1 MLNNIIGLI
10 LTAPAILFALTVHEV
25 AHGWVANRL
34 GDPTAKLAGRLTL
47 NPIKHIDIIGILCM
61 FIFRFG
67 WAKPVPV
74 NSLYLKNPKRDIIFV
89 SLAGPAVNFLSGI
102 IFSLIL
108 RGMLAANFR
117 ATVFPFYAIVIYAVL
132 YNFVFG
138 IFNLIPIPPL
148 DGSQILYH
156 LLPASWAQG
165 YAQVARYG
173 MFFLLGII
181 LLGTF
186 TGFSLLWSWIGPTIG
201 FLTKVF
207 VGENIF
213 QVFHL

>member
-1 MLNNIIGLI
+1 MLNFLIGLI

-34 GDPTAKLAGRLTL
+34 GDPTARTAGRLTL
-47 NPIKHIDIIGILCM
+47 NPIKHLDIVGTVCL
-61 FIFRFG
+61 FLFRFG

-74 NSLYLKNPKRDIIFV
+74 NSFFLKNPKRDIISV
-89 SLAGPAVNFLSGI
+89 SLAGPVSNLLSGI
-102 IFSLIL
+102 IFCLIL
-108 RGMLAANFR
+108 RGMLAFNFR
-117 ATVFPFYAIVIYAVL
+117 ATFFPFYAVIIYAVL
-132 YNFVFG
+132 YNLVFCL
-138 IFNLIPIPPL
+138 FNLIPIPPL

-156 LLPASWAQG
+156 ILPASWAQG

-181 LLGTF
+181 LLGNL
-186 TGFSLLWSWIGPTIG
+186 TGFSLLWSWIGPAVG
-201 FLTKVF
+201 FVTKVF

-213 QVFHL
+213 YLMRL